1 MRSRQMLIKLGGM
14 RLPPIEVGCPDISLL
29 TPEEQDRLWE
39 LAEKVNNTLEGLE
52 PGITIDEFREAE
64 GLLAKVPRLGPGE
77 TFAGPKIEVPR
88 ALQGYWAWVKP
99 AAGGSG
105 YRFRNLGKVET
116 LRFVELCKYYSE
128 DESRRGMRLVDRML
142 PLDEWQP
149 DDKEEMEAM
158 LEKAARPR
166 KSWLAE
172 Y

>member
-1 MRSRQMLIKLGGM
+1 MLIKLGGL
-14 RLPPIEVGCPDISLL
+14 RLPAIEVGCPDLSLL
-29 TPEEQDRLWE
+29 SPEEQDRTWE
-39 LAEKVNNTLEGLE
+39 LAKKVDNTLRGLE
-52 PGITIDEFREAE
+52 PGITLKEFREAE

-77 TFAGPKIEVPR
+77 TFAGPRIKVPR
-88 ALQGYWAWVKP
+88 ALKHYWDWVKP

-128 DESRRGMRLVDRML
+128 GESLRGMRLIDRML

-149 DDKEEMEAM
+149 DDKAEMEAM

-166 KSWLAE
+166 ESWLAE
-172 Y
+172 F